1 MLINM
6 KKFFTRFAAIA
17 MTLVAAFSF
26 VACEQEIDEVLVSDA
41 TVEVAVTA
49 KTSQSATFAITTDKA
64 EAVAYYRTTDTK
76 FIATGEFVFK
86 NGKEVEPN
94 TTVEVSMPYLEN
106 MEDYRLVVAAR
117 AANGAY
123 TVTNTDVHVPDHA
136 TSIAIKVD
144 SVACDLIE
152 VVVTPDDYTVKYV
165 VGVGA
170 ENSTVADFE
179 AGKISTLE
187 VQGNEPKT
195 VSLDGLQPEQSFIV
209 YAQSYNN
216 EGPGSEVVTLK
227 VTTTEAPAVDVVATM
242 TNTIVADLALTPND
256 QCGAY
261 SYIVAQ
267 KAMWDMYKDGM
278 LGAVLTDE
286 ELLETFYMYGMTT
299 DETEAIEGQ
308 MEMSGMCGDEFI
320 IGVIVF
326 NVNGGYYGM
335 QFEEFSSPEKVADA
349 PTPSVTVA
357 VGTVTDSTVD
367 LSFTMGEGTE
377 GYYAAVMT
385 IENYEDIV
393 VKGEANLMNYVYGF
407 GTLLTA
413 DDNDTWKGL
422 TPSKEYKVVAL
433 PFNVNGA
440 DGGFGAMV
448 VDGFTTEAAAAGEE
462 SASKQIVAPKRMVK
476 YTTAEQ
482 LAQMKK

>member
-26 VACEQEIDEVLVSDA
+26 VACEDEKVDEVVVSDA

-49 KTSQSATFAITTDKA
+49 KTSQSATFAITSTNA

-86 NGKEVEPN
+86 NGKEVAPN
-94 TTVEVSMPYLEN
+94 TTAEVEMPYLEN

-117 AANGAY
+117 ATNGAY

-144 SVACDLIE
+144 SVACDCIH
-152 VVVTPDDYTVKYV
+152 VVVTPDDYTQKYV
-165 VGVGA
+165 VGVGPA
-170 ENSTVADFE
+170 TSTVEDFL
-179 AGKISTLE
+179 AGEVSTLE

-195 VSLDGLQPEQSFIV
+195 VSLDGLLPEQSFMV
-209 YAQSYNN
+209 YAQSYNH

-227 VTTTEAPAVDVVATM
+227 VTTTVAPAVAIEAEM
-242 TNTIVADLALTPND
+242 TNTIVADLSLTPND

-261 SYIVAQ
+261 SYIVVQ
-267 KAMWDMYKDGM
+267 KATWEEYKVM
-278 LGAVLTDE
+278 FELTTDE
-286 ELLETFYMYGMTT
+286 EMLEVFYMYGMTT
-299 DETEAIEGQ
+299 DATETEAGQ
-308 MEMSGMCGDEFI
+308 VEMSGMCDDEYI
-320 IGVIVF
+320 VGAIVF
-326 NVNGGYYGM
+326 DVNNNYYGM
-335 QFEEFSSPEKVADA
+335 QFKEFKSPSKDANAPVPAVAI
-349 PTPSVTVA
+349 TVGEVTA
-357 VGTVTDSTVD
+357 ETAELGFAMS
-367 LSFTMGEGTE
+367 EGTA

-385 IENYEDIV
+385 AYDYESILAN
-393 VKGEANLMNYVYGF
+393 GESNLMNYVYGF
-407 GTLLTA
+407 GVLLTA

-422 TPSKEYKVVAL
+422 NPEEEYKVVAL

-440 DGGFGAMV
+440 DGGFGAMAI
-448 VDGFTTEAAAAGEE
+448 DGFTTEAAATT
-462 SASKQIVAPKRMVK
+462 ASVANKQIVAPKRMAK

-482 LAQMKK
+482 LAQIKK